1 MNRREAIRRI
11 GAVGVVAAV
20 PIGLLEPLDREPLR
34 LDMRESDSWDA
45 EIIDLCFNRIDR
57 ITLNGEKV
65 EVVAADE
72 RAGVVVKWL
81 TRSDPEWD
89 EARHARS
96 EADHYV
102 ARYGIVRIHLK
113 AG

>member
-1 MNRREAIRRI
+1 MNRREALRRMSAA
-11 GAVGVVAAV
+11 GVAATV
-20 PIGLLEPLDREPLR
+20 PVGLIGPTDREPLR
-34 LDMRESDSWDA
+34 LDMRESDSWDD
-45 EIIDLCFNRIDR
+45 ETIDLCFNRIDR

-81 TRSDPEWD
+81 TRSDPEWN

-96 EADHYV
+96 DADHYV
-102 ARYGIVRIHLK
+102 ARYGVVRIHLL